1 MWEVHRKAY
10 ESAEEVLSFQK
21 GKSKPWN
28 SQHTWKVIDKKKEIK
43 TKLNI
48 TKSERTQNKI
58 RPEQYR
64 QKYKDPDNCRE
75 RES

>member
-1 MWEVHRKAY
+1 M
-10 ESAEEVLSFQK
+10 
-21 GKSKPWN
+21 
-28 SQHTWKVIDKKKEIK
+28 IDKKKEIK